1 MTYLRENRDRRDY
14 QIKRFMMFGPQMIE
28 AKWDSE
34 AEPLTPEQALI
45 GGMWVIPESE
55 YETESRIPGV
65 PLGLFNPPRRRP
77 TYQDRHWW
85 DRR

>member
-1 MTYLRENRDRRDY
+1 MTYLRKKRDRRDY
-14 QIKRFMMFGPQMIE
+14 QIKRFMMFPQRVILPEYGDSPSGPEMAMINGV
-28 AKWDSE
+28 WSLP
-34 AEPLTPEQALI
+34 EP
-45 GGMWVIPESE
+45 E